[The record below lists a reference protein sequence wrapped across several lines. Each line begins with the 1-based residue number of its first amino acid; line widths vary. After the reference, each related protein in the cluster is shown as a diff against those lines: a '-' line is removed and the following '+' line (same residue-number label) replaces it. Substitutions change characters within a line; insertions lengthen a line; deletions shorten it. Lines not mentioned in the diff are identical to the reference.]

1 MHNRIDSLMAE
12 KIEDLAKSTIELYG
26 WCLHLFADWIDEEGL
41 DPAHLEKVDILR
53 WLNSRGWSQSMK
65 HNAVCAMKH
74 YYRRY
79 HSLEPLEDIHIKR
92 PRPKPQRTLYVDEY
106 EKLLA
111 SIDTSKDEG
120 IRDLSII
127 TLMVDTGMRANE
139 LCTIRIEDVDHERRF
154 VDMRIKGGDWHRA
167 VFGEY
172 AAFCL
177 GNWLQIRPIHAGT
190 GVPFLY
196 VGIGGSTAG
205 QKFTVTG
212 LRANFYK
219 LARKADIPKFS
230 PHALRRTFATISTR
244 MGVPKRIVQ
253 ANGGWR
259 TPDMVDRYTMHIRPE
274 DMPGFP
280 TDHVMGLDEDKETAS
295 QEAA

>member
-1 MHNRIDSLMAE
+1 MHDQIDSLMAE
-12 KIEDLAKSTIELYG
+12 KVEDLSEATIKIYD
-26 WCLHLFADWIDEEGL
+26 WCLHTFADWMEEEGL
-41 DPAHLEKVDILR
+41 DLVHLGMADILR

-74 YYRRY
+74 YFRRY
-79 HSLEPLEDIHIKR
+79 HSFEQIEEIRIKR
-92 PRPKPQRTLYVDEY
+92 PRPKPQRTLYADEY

-111 SIDTSKDEG
+111 SIDTSTDLG
-120 IRDLSII
+120 VRDLSII

-139 LCTIRIEDVDHERRF
+139 LCTLHVDHVDPEHRH

-167 VFGEY
+167 VFGKY
-172 AAFCL
+172 AASWL
-177 GNWLQIRPIHAGT
+177 GNWLHIRPIHAGT

-219 LARKADIPKFS
+219 LAAKAGIPKFS

-244 MGVPKRIVQ
+244 MGVPKRIIQ

-259 TPDMVDRYTMHIRPE
+259 TAEMVDHYTMHIRPE
-274 DMPGFP
+274 DMKVFP
-280 TDHVMGLDEDKETAS
+280 TDHIMGL
-295 QEAA
+295 